1 MENNELELIK
11 RAKKKDKEA
20 LDGLI
25 QLYDKYLFTIA
36 FSLMNNEYDTQ
47 DAIQETI
54 YRILTKLCT
63 LKDETKFKAWVT
75 TIILNVCNEML
86 AKSCINEEFTTYDE
100 ETINN
105 VIDET
110 NQYAELENNERFNE
124 IIDFL
129 DEDDKI
135 ITIMTYSFN
144 LKSKQIAKILNLKD
158 GTVRMKLCRIKA
170 KIKDKHRKDL
180 SKYGY

>member
-1 MENNELELIK
+1 
-11 RAKKKDKEA
+11 
-20 LDGLI
+20 
-25 QLYDKYLFTIA
+25 
-36 FSLMNNEYDTQ
+36 
-47 DAIQETI
+47 
-54 YRILTKLCT
+54 
-63 LKDETKFKAWVT
+63 
-75 TIILNVCNEML
+75 ML